1 MKKLFPLLVALLLV
15 SFSSSLI
22 SQEMVSTDPMPRN
35 VILEEFT
42 GIHCGFCPDG
52 HRIGK
57 ELASQYEGKVFLVN
71 IHAGSYAKP
80 GAGELDLRTDVG
92 ELIDDA
98 AQVSGYPSGSVNRNS
113 TPWGQSRSLW
123 ANLASGIMAETSPV
137 NVAVKAFVDIATR
150 ELTVDVEYYYTSD
163 GPSQTD
169 YLTVMITQSEIITA
183 QSGGS
188 TYNPDYVTED
198 GKYRHQHALRM
209 ILTEGGAFGEPI
221 TTTTKGSFEARQY
234 KITLPEMIKDVP
246 VELYNLEVVAFVSG
260 NKSPIYSG
268 HGGKV
273 DFDKKYYSDLGL
285 TNLTEEP
292 EGIMF
297 TSINPKCEVVN
308 NGGNEVTSFEVTCTV
323 DGVEYKETYA
333 GSLMQDDKATIDW
346 GEIQV
351 TPGGTFVM
359 TITGFDNIND
369 GALMDMDASNNSY
382 KFETMA
388 FSEKAFGAETFG
400 FNTAATPKNC
410 AFDQSQNDG
419 FYIYATQKCGANNT
433 QGAIRFALHSSWGF
447 SGKKGIIVL
456 GACDL
461 SQISV
466 PYLSFWYAYT
476 QGLQSGSAPTI
487 FIETST
493 NYGTSWEIDKFVTCE
508 QTADHPENTWYVPA
522 SDDYIRVNVNMTSYM
537 GKDVLVRLSVTP
549 GTDGNSLYL
558 DEITFGEDPT
568 SVEEIETVSGE
579 VYPNPVISSFQIDDR
594 QLLGKKYVIYSSIGQ
609 AVASGINDQNKFDVS
624 NLNTGSYFIIINNEV
639 HSFIKK

>member
-447 SGKKGIIVL
+447 SGKKRNY
-456 GACDL
+456 CTW
-461 SQISV
+461 SMR
-466 PYLSFWYAYT
+466 SF
-476 QGLQSGSAPTI
+476 
-487 FIETST
+487 
-493 NYGTSWEIDKFVTCE
+493 
-508 QTADHPENTWYVPA
+508 
-522 SDDYIRVNVNMTSYM
+522 SD
-537 GKDVLVRLSVTP
+537 
-549 GTDGNSLYL
+549 
-558 DEITFGEDPT
+558 
-568 SVEEIETVSGE
+568 
-579 VYPNPVISSFQIDDR
+579 
-594 QLLGKKYVIYSSIGQ
+594 
-609 AVASGINDQNKFDVS
+609 
-624 NLNTGSYFIIINNEV
+624 
-639 HSFIKK
+639 